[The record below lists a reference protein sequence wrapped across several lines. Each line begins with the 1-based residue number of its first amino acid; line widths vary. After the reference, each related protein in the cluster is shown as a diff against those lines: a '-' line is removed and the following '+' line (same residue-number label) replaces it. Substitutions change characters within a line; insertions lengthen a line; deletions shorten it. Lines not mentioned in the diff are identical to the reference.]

1 MSLIG
6 PRPALPYE
14 LELYQAWHRN
24 RLDAVPGITG
34 LWQVSG
40 RNRLSFD
47 EMVRLDVRYLEEWSL
62 TNDLRILLRTLPTLL
77 HGDGV

>member
-1 MSLIG
+1 
-6 PRPALPYE
+6 
-14 LELYQAWHRN
+14 
-24 RLDAVPGITG
+24 
-34 LWQVSG
+34 VSG

-62 TNDLRILLRTLPTLL
+62 SNDLRILLRTVPTLL